1 MLEDKNLDKIINE
14 MVDTVENSKDE
25 IYSIS
30 ESAREEYQ
38 NLSEQLKYLK
48 QEVTDNIESSEQLE
62 VKEKLS
68 RQRLAEVSNNFNK
81 FSEEQI
87 KEVYEQTHKLQSE
100 LKMLHQREKILRQ
113 KRDDIERR
121 LKSLE
126 KTIEKASSLVSKVS
140 VVLNYLNEDFRQ
152 IGELIQDANE
162 KQAFGLKIIEAQE
175 EERRRLS
182 REIHDG
188 PAQMLANIL
197 LRSELIDKTFKQRG
211 REEALIEMKSVRSMV
226 RSSLYEV
233 RRIIYDLRPMALDD
247 LGLVPTIKKY
257 VENMAEYNQ
266 MNITFTPLSL
276 WDRLDTKYE
285 VALFR
290 LIQEAVQN
298 AIKHAEASKID
309 VKLEKSS
316 NTILVIIKDDG
327 KGFDV
332 KQRKENSFGLI
343 GMKERLEMLNGSIDI
358 HSKVGQ
364 GTRIEI
370 QVPLLE

>member
-81 FSEEQI
+81 FTEEQI

-276 WDRLDTKYE
+276 WDRLDAKYE